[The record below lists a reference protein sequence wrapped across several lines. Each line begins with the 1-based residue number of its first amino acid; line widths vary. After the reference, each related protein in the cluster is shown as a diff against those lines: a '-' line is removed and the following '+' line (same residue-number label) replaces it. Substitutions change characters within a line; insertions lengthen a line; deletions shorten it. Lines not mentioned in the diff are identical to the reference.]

1 LEVEVTAP
9 ALTFS
14 ALSKTFGGQ
23 QALRGVDFS
32 VAQGEVHGL
41 LGQNGSGKSTLI
53 KILAGF
59 HAPDPGASLT
69 IAEQDVPLP
78 LPPGGVRPF
87 GVAFVHQHLGL
98 IPPVTVLENL
108 LLTRLSGRGGIARP
122 WAISWARERAAARQL
137 FERYG
142 LDIDPNVPL
151 SRLSSVERALVAI
164 VRAVEE
170 IAAGHARIGHGVLVL
185 DEPTPFLPRAD
196 VDRLFTLVRR
206 VVAQGASVVFVSHDI
221 DEVLE
226 ITDRATVLRD
236 GRVAGVLTT
245 AEATRETVVGM
256 IVGRQLTAGPA
267 RTATTASAPA
277 AVAIADL
284 SGGQVAQ
291 VSLSLRAGEIVG
303 LTGLLGSGY
312 EQIPYLVYGALPAAG
327 GTLTLGP
334 QQIDLT
340 ALTPAAAIKAGLVLI
355 PGDRPVAG
363 GVGGLPIVDNVTL
376 PALASRFRPFLLR
389 RGAMLSSSRA
399 LGDRFGV
406 APNRPMLPL
415 ASLSGGN
422 QQKVILAKWL
432 QLSPKLILLDEP
444 TQGVDVGARQ
454 TVYQA
459 IRDAASAG
467 ACILCASSD
476 ADQLAEI
483 CHRVVVLGR
492 GRIAA
497 ELAPP
502 ELSKHAITECCYGLA
517 A

>member
-1 LEVEVTAP
+1 MTAS
-9 ALTFS
+9 ALAFS
-14 ALSKTFGGQ
+14 GLSKTFGGQ
-23 QALRGVDFS
+23 QALRAVDFA
-32 VAQGEVHGL
+32 VAAGEVHGL

-59 HAPDPGASLT
+59 HAPDPGARLQ
-69 IAEQDVPLP
+69 IAGQDVALP
-78 LPPGGVRPF
+78 LPPGGLRPF

-108 LLTRLSGRGGIARP
+108 LLTRLSGRGGIARR
-122 WAISWARERAAARQL
+122 WAINWAQQRLAARRL
-137 FERYG
+137 FERYD
-142 LDIDPNVPL
+142 LDIDPDVPV
-151 SRLSSVERALVAI
+151 SRLSSVERALIAI

-170 IAAGHARIGHGVLVL
+170 IGAGHTRSGHGVLVL
-185 DEPTPFLPRAD
+185 DEPTPFLPRTD

-206 VVAQGASVVFVSHDI
+206 VVANGASVIFVSHDI

-236 GRVAGVLTT
+236 GQVAGVMTT
-245 AEATRETVVGM
+245 AAATRDTLVSM
-256 IVGRQLTAGPA
+256 IVGRQLKSGASRPAASGRGPA
-267 RTATTASAPA
+267 S
-277 AVAIADL
+277 VAIAGL
-284 SGGQVAQ
+284 AGGQVKA
-291 VSLSLRAGEIVG
+291 VSLSLRAGEVVG

-312 EQIPYLVYGALPAAG
+312 EQVPYLVYGALRAQS
-327 GTLTLGP
+327 GTLTLGSE
-334 QQIDLT
+334 QLQLT
-340 ALTPAAAIKAGLVLI
+340 AQTPAAAIKAGLVLI

-363 GVGGLPIVDNVTL
+363 GVGALPIVDNMTL

-389 RGAMLSSSRA
+389 RSAMLTATRS

-406 APNRPMLPL
+406 DPNRPMLPL

-432 QLSPKLILLDEP
+432 QLRPKLILLDEP

-459 IRDAASAG
+459 IRDAADAG
-467 ACILCASSD
+467 ACVLCASSD
-476 ADQLAEI
+476 AEQLAEI
-483 CHRVVVLGR
+483 CDRVVVLGR

-497 ELAPP
+497 ELTPP
-502 ELSKHAITECCYGLA
+502 MLSKHAITECCYGLA

>member
-1 LEVEVTAP
+1 MTAP
-9 ALTFS
+9 ALEFS
-14 ALSKTFGGQ
+14 GLSKTFGGQ
-23 QALRGVDFS
+23 QALRAVDLT
-32 VAQGEVHGL
+32 VAAGEVHGL

-59 HAPDPGASLT
+59 HSPDPGATLR
-69 IAEQDVPLP
+69 IAGQNVTLP

-122 WAISWARERAAARQL
+122 WAINWARERSAARRL

-142 LDIDPNVPL
+142 LDIDPNAPVA
-151 SRLSSVERALVAI
+151 RLSSVERALVAI

-170 IAAGHARIGHGVLVL
+170 IGAGHTRSGQGLLVL
-185 DEPTPFLPRAD
+185 DEPTPFLPRID

-206 VVAQGASVVFVSHDI
+206 VVANGASAIFVSHDI

-236 GRVAGVLTT
+236 GQVAGVMTT
-245 AEATRETVVGM
+245 AGATRDTVVGM
-256 IVGRQLTAGPA
+256 IVGRQLKPGASRPA
-267 RTATTASAPA
+267 VTRGDPAS
-277 AVAIADL
+277 VTITGL
-284 SGGQVAQ
+284 TGGHVRDI
-291 VSLSLRAGEIVG
+291 SLSLRSGEVVG

-312 EQIPYLVYGALPAAG
+312 EQVPYLVYGALQAQS
-327 GTLTLGP
+327 GTLNLGSERMN
-334 QQIDLT
+334 LA

-363 GVGGLPIVDNVTL
+363 GVGALPIVDNMTL

-389 RGAMLSSSRA
+389 RRAMLASSRA

-406 APNRPMLPL
+406 VPNRPLLPL
-415 ASLSGGN
+415 ALLSGGN

-459 IRDAASAG
+459 IRDAADAG
-467 ACILCASSD
+467 ACVLCASSD
-476 ADQLAEI
+476 AEQLAEI
-483 CHRVVVLGR
+483 CDRVVVLGR

-497 ELAPP
+497 ELTPP
-502 ELSKHAITECCYGLA
+502 ALSKHAITVCCYGLA

>member
-1 LEVEVTAP
+1 LEAEVIAP
-9 ALTFS
+9 ALEFTG
-14 ALSKTFGGQ
+14 LSKTFGGQ
-23 QALRGVDFS
+23 QALRDVAFS
-32 VAQGEVHGL
+32 VAPGEVHGL

-53 KILAGF
+53 KILAAF
-59 HAPDPGASLT
+59 HAPDPGATLR
-69 IAEQDVPLP
+69 IAGHDVPLP

-108 LLTRLSGRGGIARP
+108 LLTRLSGHGGLAHP
-122 WAISWARERAAARQL
+122 WAINWAQERAAARRL

-142 LDIDPNVPL
+142 IDIDPGVPL

-170 IAAGHARIGHGVLVL
+170 IAAGHARVGHGVLVL
-185 DEPTPFLPRAD
+185 DEPTPFLPRTD

-206 VVAQGASVVFVSHDI
+206 VVANGASVIFVSHDI

-236 GRVAGVLTT
+236 GQVAGVLTT
-245 AEATRETVVGM
+245 AGATRETLVGM
-256 IVGRQLTAGPA
+256 IVGRQLTTQPSRSAAASSVPV
-267 RTATTASAPA
+267 ATTITNLA
-277 AVAIADL
+277 
-284 SGGQVAQ
+284 GGQVAEI
-291 VSLSLRAGEIVG
+291 SLALRAGEIVG

-312 EQIPYLVYGALPAAG
+312 EQVPYLVYGALKATSGRLVLDSAP
-327 GTLTLGP
+327 
-334 QQIDLT
+334 IDLT

-363 GVGGLPIVDNVTL
+363 GVGVLPIVDNMTL
-376 PALASRFRPFLLR
+376 PALVSRFRPFLLR
-389 RGAMLSSSRA
+389 RRAMLAASRS
-399 LGDRFGV
+399 LGERFGV
-406 APNRPMLPL
+406 VPNRPTLPL

-459 IRDAASAG
+459 IRDAAATG
-467 ACILCASSD
+467 ACVLCASSD
-476 ADQLAEI
+476 AEQLAQI
-483 CHRVVVLGR
+483 CDRVIVLGR

-497 ELAPP
+497 ELSPP
-502 ELSKHAITECCYGLA
+502 TLSKHAITECCYGLA

>member
-1 LEVEVTAP
+1 MTQP
-9 ALTFS
+9 ALAFR
-14 ALSKTFGGQ
+14 ALSKSFGGQ
-23 QALRGVDFS
+23 QALRSVDFS
-32 VAQGEVHGL
+32 VLPGEVHGL

-59 HAPDPGASLT
+59 HAPDPGAGLQ
-69 IAEQDVPLP
+69 IAGQDVALP
-78 LPPGGVRPF
+78 LPPGGVRSF

-108 LLTRLSGRGGIARP
+108 LLTRLAGRGGMTQP
-122 WAISWARERAAARQL
+122 WAINWAQERAAARRL

-142 LDIDPNVPL
+142 LAIDPDVPV

-170 IAAGHARIGHGVLVL
+170 ITVGGARHGNGVLVL

-196 VDRLFTLVRR
+196 VDRLFSLVRR
-206 VVAQGASVVFVSHDI
+206 VVAGGASVIFVSHDI

-236 GRVAGVLTT
+236 GRVAGVLNT
-245 AEATRETVVGM
+245 AQATRESVVGM
-256 IVGRQLTAGPA
+256 IVGRQLTPPGA
-267 RTATTASAPA
+267 RSAATGQGSA
-277 AVAIADL
+277 AVAIAGL
-284 SGGQVAQ
+284 AGGQVAEL
-291 VSLSLRAGEIVG
+291 SLSLQAGEVVG

-312 EQIPYLVYGALPAAG
+312 EQVPYLVYGALPAQR
-327 GTLTLGP
+327 GTLTLGA
-334 QQIDLT
+334 QRIDL
-340 ALTPAAAIKAGLVLI
+340 AAQTPAAAIRSGLVLI

-376 PALASRFRPFLLR
+376 PALASRFRPLLLR
-389 RGAMLSSSRA
+389 RGAMLTATRA
-399 LGDRFGV
+399 LGQRFGV
-406 APNRPMLPL
+406 VPNRPTLPL

-459 IRDAASAG
+459 IRDAAAAG
-467 ACILCASSD
+467 ACVLCASSD
-476 ADQLAEI
+476 AEQLAEI
-483 CHRVVVLGR
+483 CDRVVVLGR

-497 ELAPP
+497 ELRPP
-502 ELSKHAITECCYGLA
+502 ALSKHAITECCYGLA

>member
-1 LEVEVTAP
+1 VTAS
-9 ALTFS
+9 ALEFS
-14 ALSKTFGGQ
+14 GLSKTFGGQ
-23 QALRGVDFS
+23 QALRSVDFS
-32 VAQGEVHGL
+32 VAAGEVHGL

-59 HAPDPGASLT
+59 HAPDPGATLR
-69 IAEQDVPLP
+69 IAGQDVPLP

-122 WAISWARERAAARQL
+122 WAIDWARERTAARGL

-142 LDIDPNVPL
+142 LDIDPGVPV

-170 IAAGHARIGHGVLVL
+170 IAVGPARSGHGVLVL

-206 VVAQGASVVFVSHDI
+206 VVAAGASVIFVSHDI

-236 GRVAGVLTT
+236 GQVAGVMVT
-245 AEATRETVVGM
+245 ANATRETVVGM
-256 IVGRQLTAGPA
+256 IVGRQLQRGPSRSVA
-267 RTATTASAPA
+267 VRGGSA
-277 AVAIADL
+277 AVTVENL
-284 SGGQVAQ
+284 SGGQVADI
-291 VSLSLRAGEIVG
+291 SLSLRGGEIVG

-312 EQIPYLVYGALPAAG
+312 EQVPYLIYGALQAQS
-327 GTLTLGP
+327 GTLMLGSER
-334 QQIDLT
+334 IDLT

-363 GVGGLPIVDNVTL
+363 GVGALPIVDNVTL

-389 RGAMLSSSRA
+389 RGAMLAASRS
-399 LGDRFGV
+399 LGERFGV
-406 APNRPMLPL
+406 VPNRPMLPL

-459 IRDAASAG
+459 IRDAAATG
-467 ACILCASSD
+467 ACVVCASSD
-476 ADQLAEI
+476 AEQLAEI
-483 CHRVVVLGR
+483 CDRVVVLGR

-497 ELAPP
+497 ELTQPA
-502 ELSKHAITECCYGLA
+502 LSKHAITECCYGLA

>member
-1 LEVEVTAP
+1 VTEP
-9 ALTFS
+9 ALAFS
-14 ALSKTFGGQ
+14 KLSKTFGGQ
-23 QALRGVDFS
+23 QALRAVDFS
-32 VAQGEVHGL
+32 VAPGEVHGL

-59 HAPDPGASLT
+59 HAPDPGAALT
-69 IAEQDVPLP
+69 IAGQDVALP

-122 WAISWARERAAARQL
+122 WAINWAQERSAARRL

-142 LDIDPNVPL
+142 LDIEPDVPL

-170 IAAGHARIGHGVLVL
+170 IAAGNARIGHGVLVL

-206 VVAQGASVVFVSHDI
+206 VVAHGASVIFVSHDI

-245 AEATRETVVGM
+245 ADATRESVVGM
-256 IVGRQLTAGPA
+256 IVGRQLQTTSSRSAA
-267 RTATTASAPA
+267 TASTAA
-277 AVAIADL
+277 AVTITDL

-291 VSLSLRAGEIVG
+291 VSLALRKGEIVG

-312 EQIPYLVYGALPAAG
+312 EQVPYLVYGALQAKT
-327 GTLTLGP
+327 GTLTLGSERF
-334 QQIDLT
+334 DLPS
-340 ALTPAAAIKAGLVLI
+340 LTPAAAIKAALVLI

-389 RGAMLSSSRA
+389 RSAMLAASRT

-406 APNRPMLPL
+406 VPNRPRLPL

-459 IRDAASAG
+459 IRDAAATG
-467 ACILCASSD
+467 ASVLCASSD
-476 ADQLAEI
+476 AEQLAEI
-483 CHRVVVLGR
+483 CDRVVVLGR

-497 ELAPP
+497 ELTPP
-502 ELSKHAITECCYGLA
+502 ALSKHAITECCYGLA

>member
-1 LEVEVTAP
+1 MTAP
-9 ALTFS
+9 ALAFRN
-14 ALSKTFGGQ
+14 LSKTFGGQ
-23 QALRGVDFS
+23 RALRDVDFT
-32 VAQGEVHGL
+32 VAPGEVHGL

-59 HAPDPGASLT
+59 HAPDPAGTLT
-69 IAEQDVPLP
+69 IGGEDVPLP
-78 LPPGGVRPF
+78 VPPGGLRAF

-108 LLTRLSGRGGIARP
+108 LLTRLSGRGMARR
-122 WAISWARERAAARQL
+122 WAIDWARERAAALRL

-142 LDIDPNVPL
+142 LNIDPAQPL

-170 IAAGHARIGHGVLVL
+170 IGAAHARSGHGVLVL
-185 DEPTPFLPRAD
+185 DEPTPFLPRSD
-196 VDRLFTLVRR
+196 VDRLFTLIHR
-206 VVAQGASVVFVSHDI
+206 VVDGGASVIFVSHDI

-236 GRVAGVLTT
+236 GAVAGTI
-245 AEATRETVVGM
+245 AAADATRDALVGM
-256 IVGRQLTAGPA
+256 IVGRKLERGGP
-267 RTATTASAPA
+267 RPA
-277 AVAIADL
+277 ATGSTAAAVTVTGL
-284 SGGQVAQ
+284 SGGQVAE
-291 VSLSLRAGEIVG
+291 VSLGLRAGEIVG

-312 EQIPYLVYGALPAAG
+312 EQVPYLVYGAQRARAG
-327 GTLTLGP
+327 LLTLGSERIELP
-334 QQIDLT
+334 T
-340 ALTPAAAIKAGLVLI
+340 LTPGAAIRAGLVLI

-363 GVGGLPIVDNVTL
+363 GVGSLPIVDNITL
-376 PALASRFRPFLLR
+376 PALGSRFRPFLLR
-389 RGAMLSSSRA
+389 RNAMVAASRA
-399 LGDRFGV
+399 LGERFGV
-406 APNRPMLPL
+406 VPNRPGMQL

-454 TVYQA
+454 KVYQA
-459 IRDAASAG
+459 IREAATTG
-467 ACILCASSD
+467 ACVLCASSD
-476 ADQLAEI
+476 AEQLADI
-483 CHRVVVLGR
+483 CDRVIVLGR

-497 ELAPP
+497 ELTPP
-502 ELSKHAITECCYGLA
+502 GLSKHAITECCYGLA

>member
-1 LEVEVTAP
+1 LEVEVIPP
-9 ALTFS
+9 ALEFS
-14 ALSKTFGGQ
+14 NLSKTFGGQ
-23 QALRGVDFS
+23 QALRAVDFA
-32 VAQGEVHGL
+32 VAPGEVHGL

-59 HAPDPGASLT
+59 HAPDPGATLR
-69 IAEQDVPLP
+69 IAGQDVPLP

-108 LLTRLSGRGGIARP
+108 LLTRLSGRGGISRP
-122 WAISWARERAAARQL
+122 WAINWPQERSAARRL

-142 LDIDPNVPL
+142 LDIDPSVPL

-170 IAAGHARIGHGVLVL
+170 IASGHARVGHGVLVL

-206 VVAQGASVVFVSHDI
+206 VVANGASVIFVSHDI

-236 GRVAGVLTT
+236 GQVAGVLTT
-245 AEATRETVVGM
+245 ATATRDSVVKM
-256 IVGRQLTAGPA
+256 IVGRQLAPEASGSATAG
-267 RTATTASAPA
+267 TAPVTTT
-277 AVAIADL
+277 IAHL
-284 SGGQVAQ
+284 SGGQVAEIE
-291 VSLSLRAGEIVG
+291 LSLRAGEIVG

-312 EQIPYLVYGALPAAG
+312 EQVPYLVYGALKAQSG
-327 GTLTLGP
+327 ILTLGSDR
-334 QQIDLT
+334 IDLT
-340 ALTPAAAIKAGLVLI
+340 TLTPAAAIKAGLVLI

-363 GVGGLPIVDNVTL
+363 GVGALPIVDNVTL
-376 PALASRFRPFLLR
+376 PALVSRFRPFLLR
-389 RGAMLSSSRA
+389 RRAMLAASRS

-406 APNRPMLPL
+406 VPNRPTLPL

-422 QQKVILAKWL
+422 QQKVILAKWF

-459 IRDAASAG
+459 IRDSAATG
-467 ACILCASSD
+467 ASVLCASSD
-476 ADQLAEI
+476 ADQLAQI
-483 CHRVVVLGR
+483 CDRVVVLGR

-497 ELAPP
+497 ELSPP
-502 ELSKHAITECCYGLA
+502 ALSKHAITECCYGLA

>member
-1 LEVEVTAP
+1 VTPP
-9 ALTFS
+9 ALAFTG
-14 ALSKTFGGQ
+14 LSKTFGGQ
-23 QALRGVDFS
+23 QALRAVDFA
-32 VAQGEVHGL
+32 VAPGEVHGL

-59 HAPDPGASLT
+59 HAPDPGGALT
-69 IAEQDVPLP
+69 IAGQDVPLP

-122 WAISWARERAAARQL
+122 WAINWAREQSAARRL
-137 FERYG
+137 FERYR
-142 LDIDPNVPL
+142 LDIDPQVPL

-185 DEPTPFLPRAD
+185 DEPTPFLPRTD

-206 VVAQGASVVFVSHDI
+206 VVAGGASVIFVSHDI

-226 ITDRATVLRD
+226 ITDRATVLLD

-245 AEATRETVVGM
+245 ADATRDSVVRM
-256 IVGRQLTAGPA
+256 IVGRQLIAGPSQSA
-267 RTATTASAPA
+267 ATGSDRAEVTIENLA
-277 AVAIADL
+277 
-284 SGGQVAQ
+284 GGQVSQ
-291 VSLSLRAGEIVG
+291 VSVALRRGEVVG

-312 EQIPYLVYGALPAAG
+312 EQVPYLVYGALRARS
-327 GTLTLGP
+327 GTLLLGTERTELP
-334 QQIDLT
+334 

-376 PALASRFRPFLLR
+376 PALASRFRPLLLR
-389 RGAMLSSSRA
+389 RGAMLAASRG

-406 APNRPMLPL
+406 VPNRPMLPL
-415 ASLSGGN
+415 SSLSGGN

-459 IRDAASAG
+459 IRDAAAAG
-467 ACILCASSD
+467 ACVLCASSD
-476 ADQLAEI
+476 AEQLAAI
-483 CHRVVVLGR
+483 CDRVVVLGH

-497 ELAPP
+497 ELTSPG
-502 ELSKHAITECCYGLA
+502 LSKHAITECCYRLA

>member
-1 LEVEVTAP
+1 VITP
-9 ALTFS
+9 ALAFS
-14 ALSKTFGGQ
+14 NLSKTFGGQ
-23 QALRGVDFS
+23 QALRSVDFS
-32 VAQGEVHGL
+32 VAPGEVHGL

-59 HAPDPGASLT
+59 HAPDADATLA
-69 IAEQDVPLP
+69 IAGQDVPLP

-122 WAISWARERAAARQL
+122 WAISWAQERSAARSL

-142 LDIDPNVPL
+142 LDINPDVPL

-170 IAAGHARIGHGVLVL
+170 IGSGNARIGHGVLVL

-206 VVAQGASVVFVSHDI
+206 VITNGASVIFVSHDI

-236 GRVAGVLTT
+236 GQVAGVLTT
-245 AEATRETVVGM
+245 AEATRDTVVGM
-256 IVGRQLTAGPA
+256 IVGRQLQPGQPRVVGTGG
-267 RTATTASAPA
+267 APA
-277 AVAIADL
+277 AVTISDL

-291 VSLSLRAGEIVG
+291 ISLELRAGEIVG

-312 EQIPYLVYGALPAAG
+312 EQVPYLVYGALQAQSG
-327 GTLTLGP
+327 MLMLGK
-334 QQIDLT
+334 QRIDLT
-340 ALTPAAAIKAGLVLI
+340 SLTPAGGIKAGLVLI

-376 PALASRFRPFLLR
+376 PALESRFRPFLLR
-389 RGAMLSSSRA
+389 RGAMLAASRS

-406 APNRPMLPL
+406 VPNRPTLSL
-415 ASLSGGN
+415 SSLSGGN

-432 QLSPKLILLDEP
+432 QLSPRLILLDEP

-459 IRDAASAG
+459 IRNAAAAG

-476 ADQLAEI
+476 AEQLAEI
-483 CHRVVVLGR
+483 CDRVVVLGR

-497 ELAPP
+497 ELTPP
-502 ELSKHAITECCYGLA
+502 ALSKHSITECCYGLA

>member
-1 LEVEVTAP
+1 VTDP
-9 ALTFS
+9 ALAFYR
-14 ALSKTFGGQ
+14 LSKTFGGQ
-23 QALRGVDFS
+23 QALRDVDFS
-32 VAQGEVHGL
+32 VDPGEVHGL

-59 HAPDPGASLT
+59 HAPDSGAALA
-69 IAEQDVPLP
+69 IAGQNVPLP
-78 LPPGGVRPF
+78 LPPGGARPF

-122 WAISWARERAAARQL
+122 WAISWGRERSAARLL
-137 FERYG
+137 FKRYG
-142 LDIDPNVPL
+142 LDIDPDVPL

-170 IAAGHARIGHGVLVL
+170 IASGTARVGHGVLVL

-206 VVAQGASVVFVSHDI
+206 VVANGASVIFVSHDI
-221 DEVLE
+221 DEVME

-236 GRVAGVLTT
+236 GRVAGVLRTP
-245 AEATRETVVGM
+245 EATRDKVVGM
-256 IVGRQLTAGPA
+256 IVGRQLQTAPSKVA
-267 RTATTASAPA
+267 ATGAASA
-277 AVAIADL
+277 AVIITQL
-284 SGGQVAQ
+284 SGGQVAEI
-291 VSLSLRAGEIVG
+291 SLALRAGEIVG

-312 EQIPYLVYGALPAAG
+312 EQVPYLIYGALRAEN
-327 GTLTLGP
+327 GTLMLGSERF
-334 QQIDLT
+334 DLP
-340 ALTPAAAIKAGLVLI
+340 ALSPAAAIKAGLVLI
-355 PGDRPVAG
+355 PGDRPLAG
-363 GVGGLPIVDNVTL
+363 GVGGLPIMDNVTL
-376 PALASRFRPFLLR
+376 PALANRFRPFLLR
-389 RGAMLSSSRA
+389 RGAMVMASRD
-399 LGDRFGV
+399 LGDRFGIV
-406 APNRPMLPL
+406 PNRPMQPL

-467 ACILCASSD
+467 ACVLCASSD
-476 ADQLAEI
+476 AEQLAEI
-483 CHRVVVLGR
+483 CDRVVVLGR
-492 GRIAA
+492 GKIAA

-502 ELSKHAITECCYGLA
+502 DLSKHAITECCYGLA

>member
-1 LEVEVTAP
+1 MTAP
-9 ALTFS
+9 ALQFS
-14 ALSKTFGGQ
+14 GLSKTFGGQ
-23 QALRGVDFS
+23 QALRGVDFT
-32 VAQGEVHGL
+32 VAAGEVHGL

-53 KILAGF
+53 KVLAGF
-59 HAPDPGASLT
+59 HAPDPGATLR
-69 IAEQDVPLP
+69 IGGQDVALP

-87 GVAFVHQHLGL
+87 GVTFVHQHLGL

-108 LLTRLSGRGGIARP
+108 LLTRLSGRGGVARP
-122 WAISWARERAAARQL
+122 WAINWKQERSAARRL

-142 LDIDPNVPL
+142 LDIDPNVPV

-170 IAAGHARIGHGVLVL
+170 IGAGRTRSGHGVLVL
-185 DEPTPFLPRAD
+185 DEPTPFLPRTD

-206 VVAQGASVVFVSHDI
+206 VVANGASVIFVSHDI

-236 GRVAGVLTT
+236 GQVAGVMTT
-245 AEATRETVVGM
+245 ADATRDTLVSM
-256 IVGRQLTAGPA
+256 IVGRQLQAGVS
-267 RTATTASAPA
+267 RPA
-277 AVAIADL
+277 AIGSLPASVTISGLA
-284 SGGQVAQ
+284 GGQVRE
-291 VSLSLRAGEIVG
+291 LSLALHAGEVVG

-312 EQIPYLVYGALPAAG
+312 EQVPYLIYGAQRAESGSLKLGLQQMQLP
-327 GTLTLGP
+327 
-334 QQIDLT
+334 D
-340 ALTPAAAIKAGLVLI
+340 LTPAAAIKAGLVLI

-363 GVGGLPIVDNVTL
+363 GVGTLPIVDNITL

-389 RGAMLSSSRA
+389 RGAMLASSRS
-399 LGDRFGV
+399 LGERFGV
-406 APNRPMLPL
+406 VPNRPMLPL

-454 TVYQA
+454 MVYRA
-459 IRDAASAG
+459 IRAAADAG
-467 ACILCASSD
+467 ACVLCASSD
-476 ADQLAEI
+476 AEQLAEI
-483 CHRVVVLGR
+483 CDRVVVLGR

-497 ELAPP
+497 ELMPP
-502 ELSKHAITECCYGLA
+502 TLSKHAITECCYGLA